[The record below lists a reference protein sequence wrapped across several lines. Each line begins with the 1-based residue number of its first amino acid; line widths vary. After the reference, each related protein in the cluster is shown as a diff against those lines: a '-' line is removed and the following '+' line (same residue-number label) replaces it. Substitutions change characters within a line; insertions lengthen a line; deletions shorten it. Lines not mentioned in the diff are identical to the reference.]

1 MFNIITVL
9 FILIQLLDKFP
20 TSDWI
25 NSMDTAD
32 IDSDGVQEAVIG
44 CMDSTL
50 YCIKFSPP

>member
-1 MFNIITVL
+1 MLNIITVL

-32 IDSDGVQEAVIG
+32 IDGDGVQEAVIG

-50 YCIKFSPP
+50 HCIKFSPP